1 MTVLPKTQLII
12 VAGPNGAGKSTFS
25 AKFSDK
31 DSIVYD
37 PDKEGQK
44 IKDKYPSLPVES
56 IYYFINNHFQD
67 QIAKA
72 VKSKKDFILETN
84 FRDYQLMDTVDQF
97 KEKGYSV
104 NLMYFLLSS
113 EKESMHRVT
122 SRVNKGGHFV
132 DTHSI
137 RLNYDEGLKNL
148 QYFAHRFDKLLILDA
163 TGRIGEQEPL
173 LNLEENRI
181 KFIHQQIP
189 SWAEPTIQQI
199 MATLL
204 LNRDTER
211 NSDHTTGFDR

>member
-1 MTVLPKTQLII
+1 MSVLTKKQLII
-12 VAGPNGAGKSTFS
+12 VAGPNGAGKSTYS

-31 DSIVYD
+31 DAIVFD
-37 PDKEGQK
+37 PDKESQK
-44 IKDKYPSLPVES
+44 VQDTYQNLPIDG

-72 VKSKKDFILETN
+72 IKSKKDFILETN
-84 FRDYQLMDTVDQF
+84 FRDFQLMETVDQF
-97 KEKGYSV
+97 KNKGYAV

-148 QYFAHRFDKLLILDA
+148 MFFAHRFDNVFLLDA
-163 TGRIGEQEPL
+163 THRIGEQEPL
-173 LNLEENRI
+173 LNIERDKV
-181 KFIHQQIP
+181 KFISQKIP
-189 SWAEPTIQQI
+189 NWAEPVIQGLMSALRISPHPQKD
-199 MATLL
+199 
-204 LNRDTER
+204 N
-211 NSDHTTGFDR
+211 NPQTGFDR